1 MIYSKILKNKIF
13 QYLTSK
19 YLTYIIQFVT
29 SILIAVKL
37 DPYYFGI
44 WGFILLAMNYF
55 RVINFGISNAASILL
70 VQNRSDN
77 NKSNQII
84 RSSFLL
90 IGLLSILILIFGVF
104 FNLNG
109 GSLFEKF
116 KLGSTFYI
124 ICVIA
129 ILTHLNT
136 LFMNIFRVKNKLW
149 EIAFFQSIIPLIVF
163 CVIFFFEGEV
173 LLKALLSSYV
183 IGNLI
188 ALIVFISRKT
198 VNPFGKLELSSLSEI
213 LNKGIYLFLYN
224 VSFYLIVIS
233 IRTFVS
239 YYYSVE
245 EFGYFTFSFTLA
257 NSILLLLQAL
267 TFIIFPKIID
277 KLKGD
282 DPIFILDLI
291 KNIRTS
297 YVNLA
302 FGLVFLANVFF
313 PFLDV
318 FIPKYKSA
326 LLSLQLISL
335 TVVLYTNSF
344 GFGTYLM
351 AQNKEKT
358 IALIAIF
365 SLIVNIIIGFILV
378 LYFEVPFSYVIL
390 ATNVSYLLFTFLCV
404 YMGLKFMKIKKSFSQ
419 IFSIF
424 LPFNLLAP
432 YLLSVI
438 FVLNDFKYIMILP
451 FLLFV
456 ILNLKP
462 LKSIVKKIRTLMDR
476 PNIIDL

>member
-1 MIYSKILKNKIF
+1 M
-13 QYLTSK
+13 
-19 YLTYIIQFVT
+19 
-29 SILIAVKL
+29 
-37 DPYYFGI
+37 
-44 WGFILLAMNYF
+44 
-55 RVINFGISNAASILL
+55 
-70 VQNRSDN
+70 
-77 NKSNQII
+77 
-84 RSSFLL
+84 
-90 IGLLSILILIFGVF
+90 
-104 FNLNG
+104 
-109 GSLFEKF
+109 
-116 KLGSTFYI
+116 
-124 ICVIA
+124 
-129 ILTHLNT
+129 
-136 LFMNIFRVKNKLW
+136 
-149 EIAFFQSIIPLIVF
+149 
-163 CVIFFFEGEV
+163 
-173 LLKALLSSYV
+173 
-183 IGNLI
+183 
-188 ALIVFISRKT
+188 
-198 VNPFGKLELSSLSEI
+198 
-213 LNKGIYLFLYN
+213 
-224 VSFYLIVIS
+224 
-233 IRTFVS
+233 
-239 YYYSVE
+239 
-245 EFGYFTFSFTLA
+245 
-257 NSILLLLQAL
+257 
-267 TFIIFPKIID
+267 
-277 KLKGD
+277 
-282 DPIFILDLI
+282 
-291 KNIRTS
+291 
-297 YVNLA
+297 
-302 FGLVFLANVFF
+302 FLANVFF

-462 LKSIVKKIRTLMDR
+462 LKSIVEKIRTLMDR

>member
-1 MIYSKILKNKIF
+1 
-13 QYLTSK
+13 
-19 YLTYIIQFVT
+19 
-29 SILIAVKL
+29 
-37 DPYYFGI
+37 
-44 WGFILLAMNYF
+44 
-55 RVINFGISNAASILL
+55 
-70 VQNRSDN
+70 
-77 NKSNQII
+77 
-84 RSSFLL
+84 
-90 IGLLSILILIFGVF
+90 
-104 FNLNG
+104 
-109 GSLFEKF
+109 
-116 KLGSTFYI
+116 
-124 ICVIA
+124 
-129 ILTHLNT
+129 
-136 LFMNIFRVKNKLW
+136 
-149 EIAFFQSIIPLIVF
+149 
-163 CVIFFFEGEV
+163 
-173 LLKALLSSYV
+173 
-183 IGNLI
+183 
-188 ALIVFISRKT
+188 
-198 VNPFGKLELSSLSEI
+198 
-213 LNKGIYLFLYN
+213 
-224 VSFYLIVIS
+224 
-233 IRTFVS
+233 
-239 YYYSVE
+239 
-245 EFGYFTFSFTLA
+245 
-257 NSILLLLQAL
+257 
-267 TFIIFPKIID
+267 
-277 KLKGD
+277 
-282 DPIFILDLI
+282 

-462 LKSIVKKIRTLMDR
+462 LKSIVEKIRTLMDR